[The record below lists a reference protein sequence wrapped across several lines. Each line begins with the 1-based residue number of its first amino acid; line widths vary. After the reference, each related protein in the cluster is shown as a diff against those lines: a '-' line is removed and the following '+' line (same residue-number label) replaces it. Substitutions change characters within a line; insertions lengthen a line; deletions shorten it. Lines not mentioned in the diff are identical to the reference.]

1 MEMEAATK
9 TKKLV
14 GTYKGK
20 IIDGGSPGDAT
31 IFNYPMFTESVNF

>member
-1 MEMEAATK
+1 MEMETATK

-20 IIDGGSPGDAT
+20 IIGGGSPGDCHHLL
-31 IFNYPMFTESVNF
+31 FTESVNI